1 MSSWR
6 ASAARPSFGRRLLVA
21 ATLLVA
27 SAGCTP
33 FHAGPLPGAPKGA
46 RFVDAGG
53 ARVHVLDEG
62 AGAPVVMIHGFAS
75 SLGTWK
81 PVVPTLAEEHRVIA
95 LDLKGFGWTSRPP
108 GDYSP
113 AAQAD
118 LVLEVLDRLE
128 VEGPVA
134 VVAHSWGSGV
144 ALQIALKKPERVS
157 RIALYDAWVYEE
169 QLPTTFFLMRTP
181 GVGEM
186 LVDAFYDERSDDKL
200 LLGFHDPRFVTEELA
215 ENVADQ
221 LSRPGT
227 HAGALA
233 AIRGQEYAEVEKRYR
248 TIDKPVLL
256 LWGREDRV
264 TPLAIGERLLREL
277 PDARLVAY
285 PGCGHFPMIEARA
298 PSTRDLV
305 AFLREGVAT
314 PAAPTPPPKPAA
326 RPDEPLPEPEDPDA
340 AEKALPEPA
349 PAPAVPDAAP
359 AVPSPAAGT
368 PSP

>member
-1 MSSWR
+1 M
-6 ASAARPSFGRRLLVA
+6 A
-21 ATLLVA
+21 
-27 SAGCTP
+27 
-33 FHAGPLPGAPKGA
+33 GAPKGA

-62 AGAPVVMIHGFAS
+62 EGSPVVFIHGFAS

-81 PVVPTLAEEHRVIA
+81 PMVPKLAKEHRVIA

-128 VEGPVA
+128 VEEPVA
-134 VVAHSWGSGV
+134 LVAHSWGSGV
-144 ALQIALKKPERVS
+144 ALQVALKKPERVE
-157 RIALYDAWVYEE
+157 RIALYDAWVYQE
-169 QLPTTFFLMRTP
+169 QLPTAFFLMRAP
-181 GVGEM
+181 GVGEVLM
-186 LVDAFYDERSDDKL
+186 DAFYDERTDDKL

-215 ENVADQ
+215 QNVAEQ

-264 TPLAIGERLLREL
+264 TPLSIGERLLREL
-277 PDARLVAY
+277 PDARLISY

-298 PSTRDLV
+298 PSTRDLA
-305 AFLREGVAT
+305 AFLRERPA
-314 PAAPTPPPKPAA
+314 AAPTSPAPASAPA

-340 AEKALPEPA
+340 VEGAFPTKTAPSPAVPTPA
-349 PAPAVPDAAP
+349 PATPAAP
-359 AVPSPAAGT
+359 VAPGT